1 MNLVIPLHQDFL
13 KIINDNE
20 LLILI
25 YIKIYFY
32 IIGINFSFNN
42 IIKIILLK
50 HNSHFG
56 FISYIYIKSKFS

>member
-42 IIKIILLK
+42 IIMGDWGLVI
-50 HNSHFG
+50 G
-56 FISYIYIKSKFS
+56 D